1 MHREPPFHSA
11 TRPTTTAPG
20 ECQGLSK
27 DCLVLQIPLKYL
39 HSPEGGRA
47 RACDFDYR
55 PIVPPMYNCWHWDG
69 ASSQFSFN
77 CFAKNEIEREYVWN
91 VGSFVLV
98 LEETEFQFLI
108 IKLHC
113 IFIGPMFYEL

>member
-1 MHREPPFHSA
+1 MHGPVILITDLLFPRC
-11 TRPTTTAPG
+11 TTAG
-20 ECQGLSK
+20 TG
-27 DCLVLQIPLKYL
+27 
-39 HSPEGGRA
+39 
-47 RACDFDYR
+47 
-55 PIVPPMYNCWHWDG
+55 MG

-77 CFAKNEIEREYVWN
+77 CFAKNEIKREYVWN